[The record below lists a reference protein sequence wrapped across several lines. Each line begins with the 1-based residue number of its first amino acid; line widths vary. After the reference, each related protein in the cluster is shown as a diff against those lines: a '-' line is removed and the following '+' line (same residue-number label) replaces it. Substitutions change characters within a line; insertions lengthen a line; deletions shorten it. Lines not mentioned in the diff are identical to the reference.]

1 MIKKNVGNLLK
12 EMLQG
17 INYKEIILFGSR
29 ARGDYSEKSDYDI
42 LIVMKNILTIREK
55 MELSSLLR
63 KKLAKEEIDAD
74 IIVKSKEELNY
85 YRTKIGSVVREV
97 LKEGIRLW

>member
-1 MIKKNVGNLLK
+1 
-12 EMLQG
+12 MLQG

-97 LKEGIRLW
+97 LKEGIRA

>member
-12 EMLQG
+12 EMLRG

-74 IIVKSKEELNY
+74 IVIKSKEELNY

-97 LKEGIRLW
+97 LKEGVRL

>member
-42 LIVMKNILTIREK
+42 LIVMKNNLTIR
-55 MELSSLLR
+55 
-63 KKLAKEEIDAD
+63 
-74 IIVKSKEELNY
+74 
-85 YRTKIGSVVREV
+85 
-97 LKEGIRLW
+97 

>member
-1 MIKKNVGNLLK
+1 
-12 EMLQG
+12 MLQG
-17 INYKEIILFGSR
+17 VNYKEIILFGSR

-42 LIVMKNILTIREK
+42 LIVMKNNFTIREK
-55 MELSSLLR
+55 MKLSSLLR

-74 IIVKSKEELNY
+74 IVIKSKEELNY

-97 LKEGIRLW
+97 LKEGIRL

>member
-1 MIKKNVGNLLK
+1 
-12 EMLQG
+12 MLQG

-74 IIVKSKEELNY
+74 IVIKSKEELNY

-97 LKEGIRLW
+97 LKEGIRL

>member
-74 IIVKSKEELNY
+74 IVIKSKEELNY

-97 LKEGIRLW
+97 LKEGIRL

>member
-1 MIKKNVGNLLK
+1 MIKENVGNLLK
-12 EMLQG
+12 EMLRG
-17 INYKEIILFGSR
+17 VNYKEIILFGSR

-42 LIVMKNILTIREK
+42 LIVMKNNLTIREK

-63 KKLAKEEIDAD
+63 KKLAKEGIDAD
-74 IIVKSKEELNY
+74 LVIKSKEELNY

-97 LKEGIRLW
+97 LKEGTRL

>member
-12 EMLQG
+12 EMLRG

-74 IIVKSKEELNY
+74 IVIKSKEELNY

-97 LKEGIRLW
+97 LKEGIRL

>member
-29 ARGDYSEKSDYDI
+29 ARGDYSDKSDHDI

-74 IIVKSKEELNY
+74 IVIKSKEELNY

-97 LKEGIRLW
+97 LKEGIRL